1 MIAAMNLKYKIINV
15 SKSMNI
21 WIRQSPFCHSI
32 PERCFVYKNHHL
44 PICSRCT
51 GILFGGVLSLICFSI
66 FNLNFS
72 FQTSLILIIPM
83 IIDGG
88 LQYLN
93 YFISNNNR
101 RFFTGLLFGIGTVI
115 FCQNMIRI
123 LFDFINI

>member
-1 MIAAMNLKYKIINV
+1 MIFKNRMIKV

-32 PERCFVYKNHHL
+32 PERCFVYKNRHL
-44 PICSRCT
+44 PICTRCT
-51 GILFGGVLSLICFSI
+51 GILFGGIFSLICFNL

-72 FQTSLILIIPM
+72 FQTGLILIIPM

-93 YFISNNNR
+93 YLISNNNR
-101 RFFTGLLFGIGTVI
+101 RFITGLLFGIGTVI
-115 FCQNMIRI
+115 FCQNMVRL
-123 LFDFINI
+123 LFDLINIK

>member
-1 MIAAMNLKYKIINV
+1 MNFQNDVINLLKSIN
-15 SKSMNI
+15 I
-21 WIRQSPFCHSI
+21 LIRQSPFCHSI

-66 FNLNFS
+66 FNLYFS
-72 FQTSLILIIPM
+72 FQTSLILMVPM

-101 RFFTGLLFGIGTVI
+101 RFLTGILFGIGTVI
-115 FCQNMIRI
+115 FCQNLIQLLIIYIYII
-123 LFDFINI
+123 L